1 MTNITATCHEVVC
14 AICIN
19 LLKNKQTDAQ
29 FSVSPLGAIYL
40 NHTHIHRE
48 QNKYKIIFQQLA
60 LGVSWHAD
68 MFYLLSFWETCC
80 WDLCPNPSA
89 VELNSILFVMLTA
102 LKNYIWKAQQQKE
115 CLDDPP
121 DLIQSNTKFPTIKI
135 MQLLHS
141 ESDRPNLICTSRCSF
156 RLFFVLEHSMRPMC
170 DRKGQTVFTERDI
183 THMARP
189 FITFFL

>member
-1 MTNITATCHEVVC
+1 MSWSSLC
-14 AICIN
+14 N
-19 LLKNKQTDAQ
+19 LHK
-29 FSVSPLGAIYL
+29 SVSPLGGIYL

-60 LGVSWHAD
+60 RGVSWHAD

-121 DLIQSNTKFPTIKI
+121 NLIQSNTKFPTIKI
-135 MQLLHS
+135 MQLLHC
-141 ESDRPNLICTSRCSF
+141 ESDRPNLIYTSRCSF
-156 RLFFVLEHSMRPMC
+156 RLFFVL
-170 DRKGQTVFTERDI
+170 K
-183 THMARP
+183 
-189 FITFFL
+189 